1 MIRTFIFF
9 AIGRMITA
17 VGVGRSV
24 FLIFGQIFREKRLYT
39 LFDGS
44 LYAHGLDEKNFH
56 VVLIGLAVVW
66 LVDILSARFDVRKKI
81 DEQPLVFRWVL
92 YLALVMS
99 VVIFGI
105 YGKAYDAK
113 AFVYGGF

>member
-1 MIRTFIFF
+1 M
-9 AIGRMITA
+9 
-17 VGVGRSV
+17 
-24 FLIFGQIFREKRLYT
+24 
-39 LFDGS
+39 
-44 LYAHGLDEKNFH
+44 
-56 VVLIGLAVVW
+56 
-66 LVDILSARFDVRKKI
+66 DILSARFDVRKKI